1 MSPAQQRGIA
11 LWAALLSAVVCLGFL
26 PVSRLVSVLVMLAM
40 IGLIIAFWYI
50 GSRRAEPDVTLHLD
64 DLPEATY
71 RQPVVLVCGDL
82 PLTWPQ
88 SSPVLTVTQGCWIR
102 VEDHQDLEQVAR
114 QVLWLRPDW
123 GRQLS
128 VMVSVCP
135 QKHADSERLTSRLLA
150 LRWQI
155 SQLRK
160 ETGHSVPLVL
170 NGQVGSAMT
179 NDMLWQAAIA
189 GEGMRVWRES
199 SAPSSIAAWVTTG
212 GSPAMQQQVLMNSLM
227 GWFHKHVKAVFMDE
241 NPDVPV
247 IAPVAVL
254 WGMGPILA
262 GSLATSVWTAW
273 LSRHTAMQRV
283 TGWQPVGTDSTV
295 ISPFPDFIL
304 PLLPEGS
311 GLTSQ
316 ARTWR
321 CVLSL
326 FTLAAIAA
334 LLSSGW
340 NNRQLLHR
348 VSFDISKEMMLMKSG
363 SLTLQA
369 PVDQGYGIKIQQ
381 PLRVIQGVVTGFER
395 LGTSRDETHYAL
407 TLRPRLAL
415 LDRSHQNAIYQDM
428 SVPQIVEKILRER
441 HGMRGQDFL
450 FSLTREYPR
459 REQVMQYGENDLHFI
474 TRLLGEVGIW
484 FRFTTDTRLNID
496 VVEFYDGQQ
505 GYEKGLT
512 LPSVPPSG
520 QHSQGVDAVWGM
532 ESHHSVVQKQVSTR
546 DYNYRQATQDMN
558 AQVDVTRGD
567 TTTYGEAYHYAD
579 NYLTPGIAYERH
591 PAPESGAFY
600 ARIRHERYLNGQ
612 TQARAITSS
621 PALSPGQVLK
631 VTGGYEV
638 AEVFAR
644 GVVITAMRSHARRDE
659 DFCIHFDGIP
669 DSADFS
675 FRPEPGPRPVMAGTL
690 PARVTSTTENDT
702 YGHIDKDGRY
712 RVNMLFDRDSWE
724 TGFESLWVRQS
735 RPYAGDTYGLHL
747 PLLAGTGS
755 ACSLIVTFACTSVTR
770 TA

>member
-40 IGLIIAFWYI
+40 IGLIIAYWYI
-50 GSRRAEPDVTLHLD
+50 ASRRAEPDVTLHLD

-179 NDMLWQAAIA
+179 NDVLWQAAIA

-283 TGWQPVGTDSTV
+283 TGWQPVGTDSTI

-348 VSFDISKEMMLMKSG
+348 VSFDIARYDSISMDNYDQKASAVAILRADAVLLDDLARNGVPARLGLGLYQGERLRMPVLEAIRSYVPPPPKPQPKPKPVPKIVRLDSMSLFDSGKFVLKAGSTKMLVNSLVGIKAKPGWLIVVSG
-363 SLTLQA
+363 HTDNTGNPQLNQMLSLKRAEAVRNWMRDTGDVPESCFA
-369 PVDQGYGIKIQQ
+369 VQGYGESR
-381 PLRVIQGVVTGFER
+381 PVATNDTPEGRALNRRVEIS
-395 LGTSRDETHYAL
+395 L
-407 TLRPRLAL
+407 
-415 LDRSHQNAIYQDM
+415 
-428 SVPQIVEKILRER
+428 VPQANAC
-441 HGMRGQDFL
+441 Q
-450 FSLTREYPR
+450 
-459 REQVMQYGENDLHFI
+459 
-474 TRLLGEVGIW
+474 
-484 FRFTTDTRLNID
+484 
-496 VVEFYDGQQ
+496 
-505 GYEKGLT
+505 
-512 LPSVPPSG
+512 LPG
-520 QHSQGVDAVWGM
+520 
-532 ESHHSVVQKQVSTR
+532 K
-546 DYNYRQATQDMN
+546 
-558 AQVDVTRGD
+558 
-567 TTTYGEAYHYAD
+567 
-579 NYLTPGIAYERH
+579 H
-591 PAPESGAFY
+591 PAPSQDDGASQ
-600 ARIRHERYLNGQ
+600 LNG
-612 TQARAITSS
+612 
-621 PALSPGQVLK
+621 
-631 VTGGYEV
+631 E
-638 AEVFAR
+638 
-644 GVVITAMRSHARRDE
+644 
-659 DFCIHFDGIP
+659 
-669 DSADFS
+669 
-675 FRPEPGPRPVMAGTL
+675 
-690 PARVTSTTENDT
+690 
-702 YGHIDKDGRY
+702 
-712 RVNMLFDRDSWE
+712 
-724 TGFESLWVRQS
+724 
-735 RPYAGDTYGLHL
+735 
-747 PLLAGTGS
+747 
-755 ACSLIVTFACTSVTR
+755 
-770 TA
+770 

>member
-40 IGLIIAFWYI
+40 IGLILAFWYI
-50 GSRRAEPDVTLHLD
+50 ASRRAEPDVTLHLD

-155 SQLRK
+155 CQLRK

-348 VSFDISKEMMLMKSG
+348 VSFDIARYDSISMDNYDQKASAVAILRADAVLLDDLARNGVPARLGLGLYQGERLRMPVLEAIRSYVPPPPEPQPKPKPIPKIVRLDSMSLFDSGKFVLKAGSTKMLVNSLVGIKAKPGWLIVVSG
-363 SLTLQA
+363 HTDNTGNPQLNQMLSLKRAEAVRNWMRDTGDVPESCFA
-369 PVDQGYGIKIQQ
+369 VQGYGESR
-381 PLRVIQGVVTGFER
+381 PVATNDTPEGRALNRRVEIS
-395 LGTSRDETHYAL
+395 L
-407 TLRPRLAL
+407 
-415 LDRSHQNAIYQDM
+415 
-428 SVPQIVEKILRER
+428 VPQANAC
-441 HGMRGQDFL
+441 Q
-450 FSLTREYPR
+450 
-459 REQVMQYGENDLHFI
+459 
-474 TRLLGEVGIW
+474 
-484 FRFTTDTRLNID
+484 
-496 VVEFYDGQQ
+496 
-505 GYEKGLT
+505 
-512 LPSVPPSG
+512 LPG
-520 QHSQGVDAVWGM
+520 
-532 ESHHSVVQKQVSTR
+532 K
-546 DYNYRQATQDMN
+546 
-558 AQVDVTRGD
+558 
-567 TTTYGEAYHYAD
+567 
-579 NYLTPGIAYERH
+579 H
-591 PAPESGAFY
+591 PAPSQDDGASQ
-600 ARIRHERYLNGQ
+600 LNG
-612 TQARAITSS
+612 
-621 PALSPGQVLK
+621 
-631 VTGGYEV
+631 E
-638 AEVFAR
+638 
-644 GVVITAMRSHARRDE
+644 
-659 DFCIHFDGIP
+659 
-669 DSADFS
+669 
-675 FRPEPGPRPVMAGTL
+675 
-690 PARVTSTTENDT
+690 
-702 YGHIDKDGRY
+702 
-712 RVNMLFDRDSWE
+712 
-724 TGFESLWVRQS
+724 
-735 RPYAGDTYGLHL
+735 
-747 PLLAGTGS
+747 
-755 ACSLIVTFACTSVTR
+755 
-770 TA
+770 